1 MRPRLDHCHRRSRCC
16 ATHGRAR
23 APRASPRLLETTQY
37 TRPAGLGDRIVGDTT
52 PQRRVARGREVDAS
66 VGVDLVPAELARRV
80 CSNTLCEKSYR
91 AKLKRGACAGS
102 QAHVAPGVCAERGER
117 RPRQPTT
124 TRTPPTYY
132 PLLTPYLAARARHRR
147 ARGARAPARE
157 IRYRIRYKET
167 ARIEFAFRFSRAPA
181 PPRRPAA
188 ARGAAYIT
196 FTIAYICVFAISI
209 FWTDAI
215 R

>member
-1 MRPRLDHCHRRSRCC
+1 MQQHVVREKLSRK
-16 ATHGRAR
+16 TK
-23 APRASPRLLETTQY
+23 T
-37 TRPAGLGDRIVGDTT
+37 
-52 PQRRVARGREVDAS
+52 
-66 VGVDLVPAELARRV
+66 RRV
-80 CSNTLCEKSYR
+80 CGFTS
-91 AKLKRGACAGS
+91 A
-102 QAHVAPGVCAERGER
+102 R
-117 RPRQPTT
+117 RPRCVRGARGAQAAAAY
-124 TRTPPTYY
+124 YY
-132 PLLTPYLAARARHRR
+132 PYPPYVLPLLLTPYLAARARHRR